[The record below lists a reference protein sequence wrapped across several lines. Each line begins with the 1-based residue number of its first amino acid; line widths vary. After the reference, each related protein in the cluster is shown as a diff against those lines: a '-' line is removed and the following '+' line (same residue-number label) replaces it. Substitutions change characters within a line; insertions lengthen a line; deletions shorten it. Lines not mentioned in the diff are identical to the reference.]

1 MARRKRNT
9 GGRRRNEETLV
20 DIVEARDQAQ
30 GFVEQ
35 NQTIILGVLTAV
47 IVLIGGWLA
56 YKNFVQEPKQRE
68 AVEQMYQAEL
78 QFERDSFVQALTNP
92 GGGYSGFLDIM
103 ENYSGTPAANLAK
116 YYAGVSYLQLGQFDA
131 AISYL
136 EEYNA
141 DGRVLPITK
150 LGALGDAYAEKG
162 DLDKALSYYKK
173 AANAEENDILT
184 PYYMM
189 KMGML
194 QEKQGNTDAALS
206 AYQDIKN
213 EYPTSAAAT
222 DVEKYIARLSTG
234 E

>member
-9 GGRRRNEETLV
+9 GRNRRNDETLV

-68 AVEQMYQAEL
+68 AVTAMSQAQM
-78 QFERDSFVQALTNP
+78 QFERDSFAQALTNP
-92 GGGYSGFLDIM
+92 GGGALGFIDIM
-103 ENYSGTPAANLAK
+103 EEYSGTPAANVAK
-116 YYAGVSYLQLGQFDA
+116 YYAGVSYLNLGQFDA

-150 LGALGDAYAEKG
+150 FGTLGDAYAENG
-162 DLDKALSYYKK
+162 DLDKALSFYKK

-189 KMGML
+189 KVGML

-206 AYQDIKN
+206 AYQELKD

-222 DVEKYIARLSTG
+222 DVDKYIARLSTG
-234 E
+234 N